1 MNKQEKQQDNSV
13 LCKQNQSYR
22 LNKIIKEQNYV
33 IFTCILLLVVF
44 IGSSL
49 WSNKV
54 SEQELLNSTYL
65 NQYRLA
71 SKILT
76 SEVQSYAVTGNQVY
90 YDRYM
95 KELNEDKSRENA
107 LAILKESDI
116 TDEEWKS
123 LNNIVELSE
132 GLVPIEQE
140 AIECVESGNNEKA
153 LELVFGDEY
162 EATIQNIDQLSDTC
176 IDAIQERMT
185 NKVNKLNIITY
196 ICEVLFITSFIYI
209 VKKVM
214 DTIKF
219 SKNELLQPIVKVS
232 EQMTQLAYGNFHTD
246 LDMVADDSEVGRM
259 VANINFMKKNI
270 SSMITEISTILT
282 QMGEGNYQVT
292 VTQEYVGDFAQI
304 KRSLEKI
311 IEDTRNVLGTI
322 LNTANE
328 INGGSEQLAK
338 AAMDLAEGSTIQ
350 ATQVSEVVEM
360 FNKLV
365 TSMEEKVEKAQE
377 TAKISTEAGRVLLTN
392 NAKMQELKNAI
403 GDISNC
409 SEQIR
414 TIIETIQSIANQT
427 NLLSLNAAIEAA
439 RAGEAG
445 KGFAVVAE
453 QVKNLAE
460 ESAKA
465 AGETTKLIEM
475 TVDAVEKGILLA
487 DETATNMED
496 VMHGAKV
503 ASDKMEQMAVDLRE
517 EANNIYELDNN
528 ISKVSE
534 VVDNNSANSEE
545 TAAVSEEQA
554 AHVACMLQMMEQ
566 FNI

>member
-1 MNKQEKQQDNSV
+1 
-13 LCKQNQSYR
+13 
-22 LNKIIKEQNYV
+22 
-33 IFTCILLLVVF
+33 
-44 IGSSL
+44 
-49 WSNKV
+49 
-54 SEQELLNSTYL
+54 
-65 NQYRLA
+65 
-71 SKILT
+71 
-76 SEVQSYAVTGNQVY
+76 
-90 YDRYM
+90 
-95 KELNEDKSRENA
+95 
-107 LAILKESDI
+107 
-116 TDEEWKS
+116 
-123 LNNIVELSE
+123 
-132 GLVPIEQE
+132 
-140 AIECVESGNNEKA
+140 
-153 LELVFGDEY
+153 
-162 EATIQNIDQLSDTC
+162 
-176 IDAIQERMT
+176 
-185 NKVNKLNIITY
+185 
-196 ICEVLFITSFIYI
+196 
-209 VKKVM
+209 
-214 DTIKF
+214 
-219 SKNELLQPIVKVS
+219 
-232 EQMTQLAYGNFHTD
+232 NF
-246 LDMVADDSEVGRM
+246 
-259 VANINFMKKNI
+259 FKKNI